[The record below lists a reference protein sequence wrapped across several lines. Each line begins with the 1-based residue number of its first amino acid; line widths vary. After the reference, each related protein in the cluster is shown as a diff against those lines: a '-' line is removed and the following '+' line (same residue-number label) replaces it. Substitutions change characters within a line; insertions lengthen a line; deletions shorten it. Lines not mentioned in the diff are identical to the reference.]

1 VRVCIMAERTVRK
14 NGRGKH
20 TLREIRSQADSW
32 ESALAAVKK
41 QESRLREICEK
52 AEEIVFAGCG
62 SAYNVSHAVA
72 PFFQSLSGKTSR
84 AVHSSDFVIN
94 PALFLNRTAKT
105 LAVIVSR
112 SGDTTESV
120 LALRTARS
128 LGCTTLAVTCFRRS
142 AMAKEADAVLLLDGA
157 VEKSVTTTRSLTSM
171 VLAGYALTALNETSE
186 AEQGQALAKYLAK
199 LPALCRS
206 GMERFEELGRRVS
219 EDRDIRAYAFL
230 GTGSMYGLA
239 REAQLKIKEMVLLP
253 SDSYVSLDY
262 QHGPMS
268 NVDGGMLV
276 TMLTS
281 APARSYEREVARNMK
296 ALGGK
301 VFVLCG
307 GGSGE
312 FAEAADYLLDL
323 TTLEGDRK
331 EPLLPAR
338 GHRKQ
343 RGRSAASHAASA
355 GEAAAG
361 DVTDAA
367 VGILYMPALQFTAY
381 YTSLAVGCDPDK
393 PKNLSYYVKVKGPS
407 RG

>member
-1 VRVCIMAERTVRK
+1 MMTGRTVRK
-14 NGRGKH
+14 KGRGEH

-32 ESALAAVKK
+32 ESTLAAVKK

-52 AEEIVFAGCG
+52 AEEVVFTGCG
-62 SAYNVSHAVA
+62 SAYNVSHSVA
-72 PFFQSLSGKTSR
+72 PFFQAVSGKTSR
-84 AVHSSDFVIN
+84 AVHSSDIVIN

-105 LAVIVSR
+105 LAVIISR

-142 AMAKEADAVLLLDGA
+142 AMAKEADTVLLLDGA
-157 VEKSVTTTRSLTSM
+157 VEESVVTTRSFTSM
-171 VLAGYALTALNETSE
+171 VLAGR
-186 AEQGQALAKYLAK
+186 ALAAIAGEGTRGSGQDLTN

-219 EDRDIRAYAFL
+219 EDGDIRAYAFL
-230 GTGSMYGLA
+230 GTGDMYGLA
-239 REAQLKIKEMVLLP
+239 REAQLKIKEMVLRA

-281 APARSYEREVARNMK
+281 APARPYEREVARNMK

-301 VFVLCG
+301 VFVLCA

-312 FAEAADYLLDL
+312 FTGAADYLLDL
-323 TTLEGDRK
+323 KTPENGREERVRPGYSSRKKRRGYTYAVKEEVKGTT
-331 EPLLPAR
+331 A
-338 GHRKQ
+338 
-343 RGRSAASHAASA
+343 
-355 GEAAAG
+355 EAAG
-361 DVTDAA
+361 V
-367 VGILYMPALQFTAY
+367 LYMPVIQFMAY
-381 YTSLAVGCDPDK
+381 YTSLALGCDPDK
-393 PKNLSYYVKVKGPS
+393 PKNLHYYVKVKRP
-407 RG
+407 RR

>member
-1 VRVCIMAERTVRK
+1 MANGFDMADGSVRK
-14 NGRGKH
+14 NRRGKH

-32 ESALAAVKK
+32 EAALAAVNKLNV
-41 QESRLREICEK
+41 RFREMCEK

-62 SAYNVSHAVA
+62 SAFNVSNAVA
-72 PFFQSLSGKTSR
+72 PFFQAVSGKTSR
-84 AVHSSDFVIN
+84 AVHASDIAIN
-94 PALFLNRTAKT
+94 PSMFLNRSRKT
-105 LAVIVSR
+105 LAVVCSR

-128 LGCTTLAVTCFRRS
+128 LGCRTLAVTCFRRS

-157 VEKSVTTTRSLTSM
+157 VEKSVTTTRSLSSM
-171 VLAGYALTALNETSE
+171 VLAGYALAVLAGEGTAES
-186 AEQGQALAKYLAK
+186 GSDLAKDMAK

-206 GMERFEELGRRVS
+206 GMGRFEELGKRVS
-219 EDRDIRAYAFL
+219 ENGDIVKYAFL
-230 GTGSMYGLA
+230 GTGGMYGLA

-253 SDSYVSLDY
+253 SDSYVSLDF

-281 APARSYEREVARNMK
+281 APGLTYEREVARNMK

-307 GGSGE
+307 DDRGD
-312 FAEAADYLLDL
+312 FAGTADYLLDL
-323 TTLEGDRK
+323 KTLESDHK
-331 EPLLPAR
+331 EPAFAAR
-338 GHRKQ
+338 AHQKQ
-343 RGRSAASHAASA
+343 RRGPADAAA
-355 GEAAAG
+355 EAAA
-361 DVTDAA
+361 
-367 VGILYMPALQFTAY
+367 GILYMPALQFMAY
-381 YTSLAVGCDPDK
+381 YKSLAVGCDPDK